1 MADALADALGTDCVI
16 VCPAFPG
23 AGHFDLTD
31 SLGILGQFEHPDF
44 LAAVERIAAA
54 CEQYGK
60 VAGFLDLNPDLICL
74 LRDKGF
80 QLLGYGHDVGVFQ
93 AGLRQGLEQI
103 RNA

>member
-1 MADALADALGTDCVI
+1 MI

-31 SLGILGQFEHPDF
+31 SLGILGQFDHPDF
-44 LAAVERIAAA
+44 LAVVERIAAA

-60 VAGFLDLNPDLICL
+60 VAGFLDLNPNLICL